1 MNTRIYSCSSKLED
15 CAEIIGLSSD
25 DNTGEI
31 HFLAQFPNGTVALY
45 ELNQEDRTPRLL
57 STSTDLP
64 PIRHLL
70 VSNEKVIFVTNR
82 GRIGQCDKKLG
93 SLNVNYAVV
102 DVNTVI
108 ALRPVTTSNRVE
120 IQSESIAMGD
130 LKKDELSWIVDP
142 RKDPGAV
149 LYKISLYKD
158 KLFVGDAHTAIT
170 TLTKLTL
177 PPELLQSWSSAQRF
191 DANIAARHT
200 SCGPPCIYIVMSHNA
215 TLRKELWRDLNNL
228 LYGLNLLPKRKIG
241 ESSMGVAPHIRC
253 TFCGQNGLHYSD
265 SCPHITD
272 GDDRWFFVREQG
284 LCPHCLERC
293 DPRRECWSK
302 KKKCWY
308 CSVVENTILRFLIPN
323 DGGHHRALCNIP
335 NSEGKIRERVQEIKR
350 QLSNR

>member
-1 MNTRIYSCSSKLED
+1 MLTF
-15 CAEIIGLSSD
+15 
-25 DNTGEI
+25 
-31 HFLAQFPNGTVALY
+31 FL
-45 ELNQEDRTPRLL
+45 RL
-57 STSTDLP
+57 STN
-64 PIRHLL
+64 IRHLL

-120 IQSESIAMGD
+120 IQCLFYPVTVKYLSFVQVLLLRFAAESIAMGD

-191 DANIAARHT
+191 DANIAGRKK
-200 SCGPPCIYIVMSHNA
+200 PPPE
-215 TLRKELWRDLNNL
+215 EL
-228 LYGLNLLPKRKIG
+228 K
-241 ESSMGVAPHIRC
+241 
-253 TFCGQNGLHYSD
+253 
-265 SCPHITD
+265 
-272 GDDRWFFVREQG
+272 
-284 LCPHCLERC
+284 
-293 DPRRECWSK
+293 
-302 KKKCWY
+302 
-308 CSVVENTILRFLIPN
+308 
-323 DGGHHRALCNIP
+323 
-335 NSEGKIRERVQEIKR
+335 
-350 QLSNR
+350 